1 MSEMKVMSVYLV
13 EVYTLAE
20 MCSMNTTTGSL
31 LALVSS
37 NTEAQQHSKCA
48 CFMQNTSDTYV
59 SISLKQF
66 QCDADSCPWKLK
78 FYDKGCVRVE
88 FCCGNV
94 PKDYSYKLPS
104 SGHFLVAFEAQP
116 GSPTNSSVRMN
127 MIGGL

>member
-1 MSEMKVMSVYLV
+1 MVLFVYLV
-13 EVYTLAE
+13 EVFTLAE
-20 MCSMNTTTGSL
+20 MCSTNSTTSNL

-37 NTEAQQHSKCA
+37 STEAQQHSKCV
-48 CFMQNTSDTYV
+48 CSMQNTSDKYV
-59 SISLKQF
+59 SITLKQF
-66 QCDADSCPWKLK
+66 QCDTDNCPWKLK
-78 FYDKGCVRVE
+78 FYEKRYIRLE

-116 GSPTNSSVRMN
+116 GSSTYSSVRIN